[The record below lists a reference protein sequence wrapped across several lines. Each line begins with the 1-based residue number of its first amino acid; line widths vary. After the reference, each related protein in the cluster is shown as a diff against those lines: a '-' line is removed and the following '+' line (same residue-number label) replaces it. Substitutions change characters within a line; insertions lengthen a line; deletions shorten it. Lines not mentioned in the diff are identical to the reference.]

1 MKMKIVK
8 AYIQGF
14 GCIKDRAIEFSDGL
28 FAVCSDNGTG
38 KSTLIAFIKAMLF
51 GIGDTKKASL
61 YENERRRYAPWDN
74 GYFGGSLTLRVG
86 ERGYRI
92 ERRFG
97 RRPSEDAFSLFDADT
112 ARPSTDYGENIG
124 EALLGIDA
132 DCAERTLF
140 LTERNLLPT
149 SDSPAIS
156 AALSGAV
163 GNITEADRLGDALS
177 LLDGERRRYT
187 RRGGGGELDTLR
199 ERVTE
204 LKRSLSALDSLK
216 AQEASENEKIALLTR
231 RLSELDEKKEGVR
244 ESQINLVGKR
254 GARISPLTV
263 ILFFLCAVT
272 VPLGVFLSP
281 LFYILAAALGVFA
294 VALTLIGERKK
305 ASAYTRLDGER
316 DELDGVRAALI
327 EERAELIRKSEATTE
342 RIRELLENRAELTH
356 LASRLDRLE
365 WELYIIKEARERLV
379 AAGEALAKK
388 HLGGAAAAFSKYL
401 SVFSES
407 EGVTLDT
414 EFGITKTEGGMTH
427 PYESYSRGA
436 RDLYAL
442 AARLAA
448 ADAVFGGECPFLV
461 FDDPFAAFDDKRL
474 ATALDFIVKLA
485 EEKQVIY
492 LTATKTRLPR

>member
-1 MKMKIVK
+1 MKIK
-8 AYIQGF
+8 ITRAYIQGF
-14 GCIKDRAIEFSDGL
+14 GCLKDRAIEFSDGL
-28 FAVCSDNGTG
+28 FAVCSDNGSG

-51 GIGDTKKASL
+51 GIGDTKKTSL

-74 GYFGGSLTLRVG
+74 GCFGGSLTIRADG
-86 ERGYRI
+86 RGYRI

-97 RRPSEDAFSLFDADT
+97 RRPSEDEFSLFDADT
-112 ARPSTDYGENIG
+112 ARPSADYGENIG
-124 EALLGIDA
+124 EELLGIDK

-149 SDSPAIS
+149 SESPAIS

-163 GNITEADRLGDALS
+163 GNITEADRLGDATA

-187 RRGGGGELDTLR
+187 RRGGGGELDSLR

-204 LKRSLSALDSLK
+204 LKRGLSALESLK
-216 AQEASENEKIALLTR
+216 AREASENEEIALVTK
-231 RLSELDEKKEGVR
+231 RLSELDEKKEGVKK
-244 ESQINLVGKR
+244 SQTRLVGKR
-254 GARISPLTV
+254 GARISPLPL
-263 ILFFLCAVT
+263 ILFFLCVAT
-272 VPLGVFLSP
+272 VPLGIFLTP
-281 LFYILAAALGVFA
+281 LFYILAAALGVSA
-294 VALTLIGERKK
+294 AALTLIGQKK
-305 ASAYTRLDGER
+305 RARAYTILDGER

-327 EERAELIRKSEATTE
+327 EERAELIRKNEATADA
-342 RIRELLENRAELTH
+342 IRELLENGAELAELT
-356 LASRLDRLE
+356 SRLDRLE

-379 AAGEALAKK
+379 AASETLAKK
-388 HLGGAAAAFSKYL
+388 HLGGATAAFSKYL

-414 EFGITKTEGGMTH
+414 ELNITKAEGGMTH
-427 PYESYSRGA
+427 PYEAYSRGA

-474 ATALDFIVKLA
+474 ATALGFIVKLA